1 MVVVLL
7 GTSPG
12 VRLEMDIV
20 DATIQAKQSM
30 VSGSGGEGWERIYMN
45 LRNVINNECVYAS
58 SRKRL
63 SQ

>member
-20 DATIQAKQSM
+20 DATIQATQSI
-30 VSGSGGEGWERIYMN
+30 VNGSGHGGWEGVYMN
-45 LRNVINNECVYAS
+45 LRNVINNECVDAS